1 MRKIVKTPKDSWL
14 LHAVKDTM
22 SQIFL
27 YAHKVHIMNINKGNM
42 LDSKAVH
49 LFDRIVASC

>member
-22 SQIFL
+22 SQIFF
-27 YAHKVHIMNINKGNM
+27 I
-42 LDSKAVH
+42 
-49 LFDRIVASC
+49 CT

>member
-27 YAHKVHIMNINKGNM
+27 YAHKVHIMNINKGSM